1 MNPDSVRPQQTHAST
16 EAMPLVDLITAATTA
31 TEATPQ
37 AGRLSGVM
45 VAECLDEHH
54 PQLTGRVLVRI
65 AEANAARELWVAT
78 LTHSVVRRGDRILVM
93 QPANWPEPVVVGVL
107 DGVHQRTAPTVT
119 AAAMNL
125 RRDEQIVINDYLGAP
140 LLSIIPSD
148 NGPVLRLARAD
159 QQIEIDGRLAIAAD
173 AIELRARGGMNLT
186 AAGDVVVAGEEIK
199 LN

>member
-1 MNPDSVRPQQTHAST
+1 MIPESVRPQQTHAST
-16 EAMPLVDLITAATTA
+16 EAMPLVDLITAATDA
-31 TEATPQ
+31 KSQ
-37 AGRLSGVM
+37 AGRMSGVV
-45 VAECLDEHH
+45 VAECLDDHH

-65 AEANAARELWVAT
+65 AETNSVRELWVAT

-93 QPANWPEPVVVGVL
+93 QPANWPELVVVGVL

-119 AAAMNL
+119 AAAMTL
-125 RRDEQIVINDYLGAP
+125 RRDEQIVINDHLGSP
-140 LLSIIPSD
+140 LLSIIPSAE
-148 NGPVLRLARAD
+148 GPVLRLARAD
-159 QQIEIDGRLAIAAD
+159 QQLEINGRLAIAAD